1 VNAKENSKILLER
14 IKEVLKIKDLAFA
27 ISLGTPGPHRK
38 PVIQLVAPDG
48 KTLGYAK
55 VGWNE
60 ATNVLVK
67 HEAEVLRQLSNVPF
81 NSFITPSVLY
91 AGWWEDRF
99 ICIQSC
105 PEGKTEFAP
114 QRLTSHYLF
123 ILKELSDFH
132 TRQILHK
139 ESSFWKNLLQRIES
153 IQSAYYRY
161 VLEQGICGVEKW
173 LGNASLPFHM
183 RHGDFAP
190 WNAYKMNGKLF
201 LFDWEYADREA
212 LGGWDLFHFIV
223 QTLWLLEKRTPP
235 EIYNAVLKNEM
246 NSQFME
252 TYLEYLGLDKDATH
266 TLFSLYLLDRLAF
279 YASEEKTG
287 FHKLQHLT
295 NLVSLCVYGKEHQ

>member
-1 VNAKENSKILLER
+1 
-14 IKEVLKIKDLAFA
+14 
-27 ISLGTPGPHRK
+27 
-38 PVIQLVAPDG
+38 
-48 KTLGYAK
+48 
-55 VGWNE
+55 
-60 ATNVLVK
+60 
-67 HEAEVLRQLSNVPF
+67 
-81 NSFITPSVLY
+81 
-91 AGWWEDRF
+91 
-99 ICIQSC
+99 
-105 PEGKTEFAP
+105 
-114 QRLTSHYLF
+114 
-123 ILKELSDFH
+123 
-132 TRQILHK
+132 
-139 ESSFWKNLLQRIES
+139 
-153 IQSAYYRY
+153 
-161 VLEQGICGVEKW
+161 
-173 LGNASLPFHM
+173 M

-252 TYLEYLGLDKDATH
+252 TYLEYLGLDKDAIH
-266 TLFSLYLLDRLAF
+266 ILFSLYLLDRLAF